1 MKPNPVVWFEI
12 YVQDMARAR
21 KFYETVLQCQLETL
35 KSPEGEA
42 QNMQMLSFPGDMTTM
57 GASGALVKMADGPAG
72 VGGTHVMYVLH
83 HADKPPVYAGLPL
96 APKISPLVE
105 MWKGLTKN
113 VGLLGIGFAAVFGFM
128 HYVVNGPNRVSDED
142 EQAAAKLKGDGT

>member
-12 YVQDMARAR
+12 YVQDMSRAR

-72 VGGTHVMYVLH
+72 VGGTIVYFSCDDCAVEQ
-83 HADKPPVYAGLPL
+83 ARVEKAGGKVFKPKFPIGEYGFCA
-96 APKISPLVE
+96 LVTDTE
-105 MWKGLTKN
+105 GNM
-113 VGLLGIGFAAVFGFM
+113 VGLHSM
-128 HYVVNGPNRVSDED
+128 
-142 EQAAAKLKGDGT
+142 Q

>member
-72 VGGTHVMYVLH
+72 VGGTIVYFSCDDCAAEQARVEK
-83 HADKPPVYAGLPL
+83 AGGKVFKPKFPIGEYGFCA
-96 APKISPLVE
+96 LVTDTE
-105 MWKGLTKN
+105 GNM
-113 VGLLGIGFAAVFGFM
+113 VGLHSM
-128 HYVVNGPNRVSDED
+128 
-142 EQAAAKLKGDGT
+142 Q